1 MFSKGIN
8 SKGILFKVDL
18 GNSDQ
23 SKDNVEHILQETS
36 RILLT
41 ENLKVREKHIQ
52 TTLGNINEQ
61 IKQLTKVHDL
71 SRKHMGK

>member
-1 MFSKGIN
+1 M
-8 SKGILFKVDL
+8 
-18 GNSDQ
+18 
-23 SKDNVEHILQETS
+23 EHVLQETS

-61 IKQLTKVHDL
+61 IKQLTKVHDP

>member
-61 IKQLTKVHDL
+61 IKQLTKVHDP

>member
-1 MFSKGIN
+1 MN
-8 SKGILFKVDL
+8 SVCLKWTLNL

-61 IKQLTKVHDL
+61 IKQLTKVHDP